1 MPVDQLSIVVTSKQ
15 YGPESRLPAGYAAPV
30 TMKAWLEGHTFDLED
45 LATLLPSGDV
55 RVIRQGDGFYMSAEE
70 LDNPPSGKAFHE
82 VAEELLVRANGL
94 GRLMRPDFTPVG
106 LTGRYE
112 QEGDVSV
119 VLATAAVAVAKA
131 RLSATAIVRNPDGTV
146 QPQPPPATVA
156 YIALA
161 AHNHDV
167 AEALEIMGRPQPLNF
182 ADLYKVYEII
192 EHSGHMKIAMTSAG
206 FGKPAAR
213 LFARTANHPEASG
226 QDARHARSN
235 ERPPAKPMTLDEARR
250 MIRELVTAWMDS
262 L

>member
-1 MPVDQLSIVVTSKQ
+1 M
-15 YGPESRLPAGYAAPV
+15 

-45 LATLLPSGDV
+45 LATLLPTGDV
-55 RVIRQGDGFYMSAEE
+55 RVIREGDGFYMNAEE

-94 GRLMRPDFTPVG
+94 GRLMKPEFTPVG

-112 QEGDVSV
+112 QEGNVSV
-119 VLATAAVAVAKA
+119 VLATAAIAVGKA

-161 AHNHDV
+161 ARNEDV
-167 AEALEIMGRPQPLNF
+167 AEALEIMGRAQPLNF
-182 ADLYKVYEII
+182 AELYKVYEII
-192 EHSGHMKIAMTSAG
+192 EHTGNLKAVMKSAAV
-206 FGKPAAR
+206 AATTTR
-213 LFARTANHPEASG
+213 LFTRTANHPGASG
-226 QDARHARSN
+226 ETSRHARSN
-235 ERPPAKPMTLDEARR
+235 EQPPAKPMTLDEARR
-250 MIRELVTAWMDS
+250 LIRTLVIAWMDS